1 MTGRYA
7 LVLVTVGERREAEK
21 IARHLVANRLA
32 ACVGILPQRSI
43 FRWEGKVAEEDE
55 YLLMIKTVGEG
66 FSALRDAVLA
76 MHTYEVLEI
85 ISIDI
90 TDGNAGYLDWISE
103 SVD

>member
-7 LVLVTVGERREAEK
+7 LVLVTVGERKEAEK
-21 IARHLVANRLA
+21 IARHLVAKRLA
-32 ACVGILPQRSI
+32 ACVGIVPQRSI
-43 FRWEGKVAEEDE
+43 FRWECKVAEEDE
-55 YLLMIKTVGEG
+55 HLLMIKTVSAG

-76 MHTYEVLEI
+76 MHTYEVPEI

-90 TDGNAGYLDWISE
+90 TEGNAGYLDWISK